1 MQAKISAPAYEK
13 SDVVETML
21 SSTNKFF
28 VQYLLEKLPQ
38 RPLNMS
44 SEFFLGS
51 HISYHSG
58 LQKFA

>member
-51 HISYHSG
+51 HISYHS
-58 LQKFA
+58 